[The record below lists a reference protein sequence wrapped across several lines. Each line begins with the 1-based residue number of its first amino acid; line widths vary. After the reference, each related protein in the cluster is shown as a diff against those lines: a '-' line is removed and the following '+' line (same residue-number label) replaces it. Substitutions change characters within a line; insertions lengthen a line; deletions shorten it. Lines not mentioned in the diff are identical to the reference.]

1 MTKKRTSL
9 EDVFRPVQAPPSSAP
24 VTRSTTLPLRE
35 EKRRPAVKQQTVY
48 LPLPV
53 HEQLRKVAF
62 EEHAKMH
69 DLLIEGLE
77 LVFTKRGLP
86 GISELTRTRVRL

>member
-9 EDVFRPVQAPPSSAP
+9 EDVFRPAQAPVSSTP
-24 VTRSTTLPLRE
+24 VAQPTLPLPDD
-35 EKRRPAVKQQTVY
+35 KRRPAVKQQTVY

>member
-9 EDVFRPVQAPPSSAP
+9 EDVFRPAQEPALKVPVVQHPQPSG
-24 VTRSTTLPLRE
+24 E
-35 EKRRPAVKQQTVY
+35 DKRRPAVKQQTVY

-53 HEQLRKVAF
+53 HEQLRQVAF

-69 DLLIEGLE
+69 DLLIEGLD
-77 LVFTKRGLP
+77 LVFTKRGLR
-86 GISELTRTRVRL
+86 GISELTRTRVQ

>member
-1 MTKKRTSL
+1 MNKKRTSL
-9 EDVFRPVQAPPSSAP
+9 EDVFGPAQAPPASVP
-24 VTRSTTLPLRE
+24 VVQPIRPDRND
-35 EKRRPAVKQQTVY
+35 KRRPDVKQHTVY

-53 HEQLRKVAF
+53 HEQLRRVAF

-77 LVFTKRGLP
+77 LVFAKRGLP
-86 GISELTRTRVRL
+86 GISELTRTRVSS

>member
-1 MTKKRTSL
+1 MNKKRTSL
-9 EDVFRPVQAPPSSAP
+9 EDVFGPAKAPPSSAP
-24 VTRSTTLPLRE
+24 VVQSTMPVRE
-35 EKRRPAVKQQTVY
+35 DKRRPAVKQQTVY

>member
-1 MTKKRTSL
+1 MNKKRTSL
-9 EDVFRPVQAPPSSAP
+9 EDVFGPAKAQPSSAP
-24 VTRSTTLPLRE
+24 VVESTLPVRE
-35 EKRRPAVKQQTVY
+35 DKRRPAVKQQTVY

>member
-1 MTKKRTSL
+1 MNKKRTSL
-9 EDVFRPVQAPPSSAP
+9 EDVFGPAQAPSASAP
-24 VTRSTTLPLRE
+24 VVQSTLPVRAD
-35 EKRRPAVKQQTVY
+35 KRRPAVKQQTVY
-48 LPLPV
+48 LSLPV

-62 EEHAKMH
+62 EEHVKMH

>member
-9 EDVFRPVQAPPSSAP
+9 EDVFRPVQVATAREPEVQHPQSS
-24 VTRSTTLPLRE
+24 RE
-35 EKRRPAVKQQTVY
+35 DKRRPAVKQQTVY

-69 DLLIEGLE
+69 DLLIEGLD

-86 GISELTRTRVRL
+86 GIAELTRNRVKT